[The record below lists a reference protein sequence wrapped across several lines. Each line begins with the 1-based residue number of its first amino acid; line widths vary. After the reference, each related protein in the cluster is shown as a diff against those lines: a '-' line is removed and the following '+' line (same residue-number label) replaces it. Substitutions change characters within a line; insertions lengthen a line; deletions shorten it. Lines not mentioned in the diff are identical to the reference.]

1 MGDAKASINI
11 IMADATGA
19 TAVRSYS
26 DLCIIGDD
34 GHKVETG
41 TPRGIDAQPDDAK
54 MVLAT
59 VNIDGISQF
68 DGLTNGPKNLTYT
81 HIGTTME
88 WDGGASRDVHGNGEF
103 MLYDSDANNFIIITV
118 TDASQMDGDRT
129 DVITI
134 QDGVI
139 ADAITVIQLDDEL
152 LTDAPVITDA
162 SGNACVVDTA
172 TNYPRPADPQDYTIN
187 PDDKSLIA
195 IQNSTVVGTLT
206 DISIDYSIY
215 KIARAYT
222 SLTGVDADHKS
233 GTEISKAA
241 AKMFANGAGTVSV
254 MNCYDGDSKEYALC
268 LTELE
273 TQKYAYDIM
282 VPVVD
287 VDDADFVLC
296 AAHAIAYNKII
307 IAPKIGTATVVRTS
321 WGNLTRDEG
330 QVGICYDTTTY
341 SIGELSGAAAAI
353 IAQKK
358 PWIPATW
365 GKVSGINASGYSR
378 DDIITLEGAS
388 DTLGGSTFIQVGTSI
403 VLSSARGLAAGT
415 WTDVARTKQY
425 LRNGAEDEW
434 VSAKLRI
441 ANSNQKIPYTAAG
454 LIQVKNILSTP
465 LTKAQRDGALRET
478 SYTADGTKLPG
489 FIISVPNIEDI
500 PAAYKTAR
508 QLPEI
513 EITAYLSGAIETLNP
528 VCFTISLGEA

>member
-1 MGDAKASINI
+1 MINIPDAKASINI
-11 IMADATGA
+11 VMADATGA

-34 GHKVETG
+34 GHKIETFVS
-41 TPRGIDAQPDDAK
+41 RGVANAAPVAN
-54 MVLAT
+54 LT
-59 VNIDGISQF
+59 IDGISQF
-68 DGLTNGPKNLTYT
+68 EGLTNGTKTLT
-81 HIGTTME
+81 ISGTGTSAV
-88 WDGGASRDVHGNGEF
+88 WDGGTAVTIAIGASYT
-103 MLYDSDANNFIIITV
+103 LYDSDDNNLMLITV
-118 TDASQMDGDRT
+118 GAGAPADADYT
-129 DVITI
+129 VTI
-134 QDGVI
+134 QDGVLTNQ
-139 ADAITVIQLDDEL
+139 ITVIQLDDEL
-152 LTDAPVITDA
+152 LTAAPVITDA
-162 SGNACVVDTA
+162 SGNACIVDTA
-172 TNYPRPADPQDYTIN
+172 TNYPRPVDPQDYTIN

-434 VSAKLRI
+434 VSDKLRI
-441 ANSNQKIPYTAAG
+441 ANSNQKIPYTTAG
-454 LIQVKNILSTP
+454 LTMVESILRKP
-465 LTKAQRDGALRET
+465 LKRAQKEGALREDDY
-478 SYTADGTKLPG
+478 SVDGVLMPG
-489 FIISVPNIEDI
+489 FIISMPLIGDI
-500 PAAYKTAR
+500 SAADKTAR
-508 QLPEI
+508 QLPGI

-528 VCFTISLGEA
+528 VYFTISLGEV